1 MEAYRI
7 GRISEPWTNF
17 TPPIRGGVYR
27 KQDEEGVES
36 EEDDEPSLT
45 SRLGSLN
52 SSSTSLDIAP
62 EIDLSSLVRNSH
74 SLSGLKDGNGKQR
87 LDVHIYSS
95 SDDGDEIEVSEFSE
109 TQTLIPSITLHETTA
124 SYTAKVVQQEIDDGV
139 RDYPSVDGETQ
150 RSITAKYRVLH
161 QRIEN
166 EGYYDCRYSEYGKEF
181 IRYSLIFAAFITT
194 LRYEWYL
201 TSACFLGLFWVRSRW
216 LGDEVRD

>member
-27 KQDEEGVES
+27 KHDEESIES
-36 EEDDEPSLT
+36 EEEDEPSLT

-52 SSSTSLDIAP
+52 SSTTSLDIAP
-62 EIDLSSLVRNSH
+62 EIDLGSLA
-74 SLSGLKDGNGKQR
+74 SGLKDSNGKQR

-95 SDDGDEIEVSEFSE
+95 SDDGDEIDVPEFSE
-109 TQTLIPSITLHETTA
+109 TQTLIPSTTLHETTA

-139 RDYPSVDGETQ
+139 RGYPSVDGETQ
-150 RSITAKYRVLH
+150 RKITAKYRVLH
-161 QRIEN
+161 QRIET
-166 EGYYDCRYSEYGKEF
+166 EGYYDCRYSEYGKEL

-201 TSACFLGLFWVRSRW
+201 TSACFLGLFWVRPRW
-216 LGDEVRD
+216 LGDEVKD